1 MDKNTTNHVAVD
13 DGLLKMQEKIGNLG
27 LSAIKTVIK
36 QSPDA
41 ANGHVAIAQTDLQV
55 GSIHVSMPGFATPD
69 TANGGAPHQL
79 LDDSLRSSLDAA
91 VACIQALSAERRQ
104 ASRGQCSSAPRP
116 ASTAPRP
123 ASTKKPISD
132 SQVNFI
138 NRLARGAKPDTLAR
152 DLVGKA
158 LADCTCADADKIIK
172 SLKANDQVNG
182 KVPW

>member
-1 MDKNTTNHVAVD
+1 MDKNTANHVAVD
-13 DGLLKMQEKIGNLG
+13 DGMLKMPEKIGNLG
-27 LSAIKTVIK
+27 LSSIKTVIK

-91 VACIQALSAERRQ
+91 VACIQALCAEKRQ
-104 ASRGQCSSAPRP
+104 ASVWQSPPSPRQ
-116 ASTAPRP
+116 

>member
-13 DGLLKMQEKIGNLG
+13 DGLLKMQEKFGNLG
-27 LSAIKTVIK
+27 LSTIKTVIK
-36 QSPDA
+36 QAPEA
-41 ANGHVAIAQTDLQV
+41 GNGHIAIAQTDLHV
-55 GSIHVSMPGFATPD
+55 GDIHVSMPGFATPD

-91 VACIQALSAERRQ
+91 VACIQALCAEKRQ
-104 ASRGQCSSAPRP
+104 ASVWQSPPSPRQ
-116 ASTAPRP
+116 

>member
-1 MDKNTTNHVAVD
+1 MDKSISNNVAMG
-13 DGLLKMQEKIGNLG
+13 DGLLTVQEKIGNLG
-27 LSAIKTVIK
+27 LSTIKTVIK

-69 TANGGAPHQL
+69 TANCEAPHQL
-79 LDDSLRSSLDAA
+79 LNDSLRSSFDAA
-91 VACIQALSAERRQ
+91 VACIQALCAEKRQ
-104 ASRGQCSSAPRP
+104 ASEWQSPPSPRQ
-116 ASTAPRP
+116 ASTQ
-123 ASTKKPISD
+123 KPISG
-132 SQVNFI
+132 SQMSFI

-152 DLVGKA
+152 DLVGKP
-158 LADCTCADADKIIK
+158 LVDCTCADADKIIK

>member
-1 MDKNTTNHVAVD
+1 MDKSISNNVAMG
-13 DGLLKMQEKIGNLG
+13 DGLLTVQEKIGNLG
-27 LSAIKTVIK
+27 LSTIKTVIK
-36 QSPDA
+36 QSPEA
-41 ANGHVAIAQTDLQV
+41 GNGHVAIAQTDLYV
-55 GSIHVSMPGFATPD
+55 GEIHVSMPGFATPD
-69 TANGGAPHQL
+69 TANCEAPHQL
-79 LDDSLRSSLDAA
+79 LNDSLRSSLDAA

-104 ASRGQCSSAPRP
+104 ASGGQWSS
-116 ASTAPRP
+116 APRP

-132 SQVNFI
+132 SQVSFI

-152 DLVGKA
+152 DLVGKV

>member
-1 MDKNTTNHVAVD
+1 MDKSITNNVARA
-13 DGLLKMQEKIGNLG
+13 DGLFTVQDKIGNLG

-104 ASRGQCSSAPRP
+104 ASGGQCSS
-116 ASTAPRP
+116 APRP